1 MYLVGMMGQNMIYNI
16 IGTGLYFY
24 FQSVIFI
31 PAMAISIF
39 MAVARVWDAINDP
52 MMGTLCGPHQHQV
65 GQVPTVFAVFTGR
78 YYGDHHTDLL

>member
-39 MAVARVWDAINDP
+39 M
-52 MMGTLCGPHQHQV
+52 
-65 GQVPTVFAVFTGR
+65 PTVFAVFTGR